1 MEHPQVS
8 ESGQSSEAQASL
20 PESTRLTASRGSVLI
35 IDDSVSVHR
44 LLKARLSSE
53 GLTLLEALDGKTG
66 IELALEHRPDVILLD
81 LSMPELDGFQVLRQ
95 LKDDPEVG
103 QIPVIV
109 LSGMQSPQDKV
120 TAFDLGAIDFIAK
133 PFDLTEL
140 RVRVRSAIRL
150 SELLQ
155 LLSQRAQIDGMT
167 GLYNRAHFDRRWPE
181 ELAGA
186 TRHDRPIS
194 LALIDLDHFKSI
206 NDTFGHPAGDSVIQ
220 ALGRILQEQCRSSDI
235 PCRYGGEEFIIIMP
249 DTSPDDGFELCDRIR
264 QSIAQITWPRHPERK
279 ITCSIGLIGA
289 IGSVLTS
296 PTTMIEAADKLL
308 YKAKQTGRNRV
319 VHETI
324 TDSATSRKAS

>member
-1 MEHPQVS
+1 MEHTQGS
-8 ESGQSSEAQASL
+8 ESANL
-20 PESTRLTASRGSVLI
+20 PEIHANPSPSTMLAANSGKVLI

-53 GLTLLEALDGKTG
+53 GLTLLEALDGNSG
-66 IELALEHRPDVILLD
+66 IEMAHEHKPDVILLD
-81 LSMPELDGFQVLRQ
+81 LSMPGLDGFQVLRQ
-95 LKDDPEVG
+95 LKDDPAVG

-155 LLSQRAQIDGMT
+155 LLSQRAQIDGLT

-194 LALIDLDHFKSI
+194 LAMIDLDHFKSI

-235 PCRYGGEEFIIIMP
+235 ACRYGGEEFIIILP
-249 DTSPDDGFELCDRIR
+249 DTSPDAGFELCDRIR
-264 QSIAQITWPRHPERK
+264 LSIAQITWPRHPERK
-279 ITCSIGLIGA
+279 VTCSIGLVGA
-289 IGSVLTS
+289 EGSVLAS
-296 PTTMIEAADKLL
+296 PTTMIEAADKIL
-308 YKAKQTGRNRV
+308 YKAKQAGRNRV
-319 VHETI
+319 MHETI
-324 TDSATSRKAS
+324 TDATTSKAS